1 MTVKKSKHYEVK
13 RIFIGS
19 PGDLPEERKMFQDV
33 VKRVNKLKANS
44 MGVQLEAIGWEDDWD
59 LLD

>member
-19 PGDLPEERKMFQDV
+19 PGDLPKERKENYFQD
-33 VKRVNKLKANS
+33 
-44 MGVQLEAIGWEDDWD
+44 QTEIQ
-59 LLD
+59 